1 MERQIFKSYKNMEKF
16 NSAIQLVF
24 AAVIVLFGF
33 GTMIRCIIAGS
44 DFFYIIMFALIGII
58 GRAMFRVLLKEY
70 KEAK

>member
-1 MERQIFKSYKNMEKF
+1 MEKF

-24 AAVIVLFGF
+24 AAFIVLFGF
-33 GTMIRCIIAGS
+33 GTMIRCIIAAES
-44 DFFYIIMFALIGII
+44 DFFYIIMFALMGII

>member
-1 MERQIFKSYKNMEKF
+1 MEKF

-24 AAVIVLFGF
+24 AAFIVLFGF
-33 GTMIRCIIAGS
+33 GTMIRCI
-44 DFFYIIMFALIGII
+44 MFALMGII

>member
-1 MERQIFKSYKNMEKF
+1 MEKF

-24 AAVIVLFGF
+24 AAFIVLFGF

-44 DFFYIIMFALIGII
+44 DFFYIIMFALMGII

-70 KEAK
+70 KEANNGDYKRHTNL

>member
-1 MERQIFKSYKNMEKF
+1 MEKF

-24 AAVIVLFGF
+24 AAFIVLFGF

-44 DFFYIIMFALIGII
+44 YFFYIIMFALMGII

-70 KEAK
+70 KELKHGNNK

>member
-1 MERQIFKSYKNMEKF
+1 MEKF

-24 AAVIVLFGF
+24 AAFIVLFGF
-33 GTMIRCIIAGS
+33 GTMS
-44 DFFYIIMFALIGII
+44 DFFYIIMFALMGII

>member
-1 MERQIFKSYKNMEKF
+1 MEKF

-24 AAVIVLFGF
+24 AAFIVLFGF

-44 DFFYIIMFALIGII
+44 DFFLYHHVCVDGESSDAQCSGF
-58 GRAMFRVLLKEY
+58 LLKEY

>member
-1 MERQIFKSYKNMEKF
+1 MEKF

-24 AAVIVLFGF
+24 AAFIVLFGF

-44 DFFYIIMFALIGII
+44 DFFYIIMFTLMGII

>member
-1 MERQIFKSYKNMEKF
+1 MEKF

-24 AAVIVLFGF
+24 AAFIVLFGF